1 MAVVKFLHILTVAS
15 LAILHASFDAR
26 PVNALSVERG
36 HLGRDF
42 SHAHA
47 EIAKKRDSSK
57 KCRPRPSS
65 APQNTVAPTST
76 NANYAPSSTSST
88 SSSQPASTDAP
99 ASSLDSKIMIAWSNL
114 EQPSLHNFKTNSN
127 RLVYNWQLVKY
138 VDFNVDSVG
147 DFEFIPTAAKVGD
160 VQNIPNIVKA
170 GYAKYCKFLNEPDI
184 VGEANTDAQYAVQL
198 WYQYFEPLVALGYN
212 LIGPSVTGGGY
223 AWLQTFLDSCNG
235 CHIYALDLH
244 YYGISVD
251 DFEAR
256 ANQFHQLRSDLPL
269 WLTEVGCHDY
279 SGNNQPCTQDV
290 FNVFF
295 PGVMNF
301 VENTEFVQQ
310 IAWFAMFTPSEL
322 PMGIETVNSM
332 ITCSSSDNTQCEPNS
347 LGYQYLNYH

>member
-1 MAVVKFLHILTVAS
+1 MAVVKFLHILTVTS

-88 SSSQPASTDAP
+88 SSSQPASTNAP
-99 ASSLDSKIMIAWSNL
+99 SSSLDSKVMLPWSNL
-114 EQPSLHNFKTNSN
+114 EQPSLPNFKTNSN
-127 RLVYNWQLVKY
+127 RLV
-138 VDFNVDSVG
+138 S
-147 DFEFIPTAAKVGD
+147 D
-160 VQNIPNIVKA
+160 VYNIPNVVKA

-184 VGEANTDAQYAVQL
+184 TGEANTDPGYAVQL
-198 WYQYFEPLVALGYN
+198 WNQYFQPLVPLGYK
-212 LIGPSVTGGGY
+212 LIAPSVTGGGFI
-223 AWLQTFLDSCNG
+223 WLQTFLDSCTG
-235 CHIYALDLH
+235 CDIYALDLH

-256 ANQFHQLRSDLPL
+256 VNQFHQLRSDLPM

-301 VENTEFVQQ
+301 VENTEFLQQ
-310 IAWFAMFTPSEL
+310 IGWFGLFKSTEL
-322 PMGIETVNSM
+322 PNGIEAVNAM
-332 ITCSSSDNTQCEPNS
+332 ITCPTGDNTQCEPNS
-347 LGYQYLNYH
+347 LGYQYINYH